1 MSVLPERLNENVR
14 KHLLPWLISRRCL
27 YMNDKQKVKIQE
39 LRLQGAGYRKIAKEM
54 GLSENTIKSYCR
66 RHPLIEQKGDL
77 EHVHYCLQCNKVID
91 QNGKRKE
98 KKFCSD
104 ACRMAWWNSHRD
116 KVNHRIVR
124 KMECTCCHKTFTVYG
139 NGQRKYCSH
148 TCYVKDRF
156 GGGQDGR

>member
-1 MSVLPERLNENVR
+1 
-14 KHLLPWLISRRCL
+14 
-27 YMNDKQKVKIQE
+27 MNDKQKVKIQE

-124 KMECTCCHKTFTVYG
+124 KLECPCCHETFIVYG

>member
-27 YMNDKQKVKIQE
+27 YINDKQKVKIQE

-124 KMECTCCHKTFTVYG
+124 KLECPCCHETFIVYG

>member
-1 MSVLPERLNENVR
+1 
-14 KHLLPWLISRRCL
+14 
-27 YMNDKQKVKIQE
+27 MNDKQKVKIQE

-124 KMECTCCHKTFTVYG
+124 KLDCPCCHETFIVYG
-139 NGQRKYCSH
+139 NGQRNYCSH